1 MMQGLAI
8 ILSSPSGGGKS
19 TIAKA
24 LIAMDSQLVI
34 SVSATTRNPRAGEV
48 DGLHYFFRS
57 RDEFVKMI
65 DQGQLLEH
73 SEIYGNLYG
82 IPKEF
87 IEEQFNKGNNIIF
100 DINYEGAYKLKNIL
114 QDSVISIFILPP
126 SIEELRK
133 RLEARNQDVISE
145 IDLRMNLA
153 ASEIEQAK
161 NYDHI
166 VVNNDFS
173 TTVKTV
179 HDLIKIQRK
188 QRGL

>member
-48 DGLHYFFRS
+48 DGVHYFFRS